1 MPKPP
6 TRSDSTSTDSTSGT
20 LVGVSTADIEAMV
33 KAACQKAAEVLKTE
47 LLNMFTDITGR
58 LQSLEQRFLSLEQKV
73 VDYDSAMNDVSGR
86 VLNAQISVD
95 AIMGSRDSHTR
106 IQESLKQLEVIRS
119 EARNAMCMANDVEQH
134 GRRNNIRIRGLKLRH
149 DEDCQTAVAA
159 FFNAKLQINITHEDI
174 DAAHKL
180 PTKPDNGADSA
191 QSSSA
196 SSSQRTTPTIIVR
209 FKKRDVRDSVL
220 RKRRLL
226 KNSNI
231 SIVEDLTTLNSQTL
245 NRVSKEWEWE
255 DLCINEI
262 RS

>member
-20 LVGVSTADIEAMV
+20 LVGVSTADIEAIV
-33 KAACQKAAEVLKTE
+33 KAACQKATEVLKTE

-73 VDYDSAMNDVSGR
+73 VDHDSAMNDVSGR
-86 VLNAQISVD
+86 VLNAQCSVD
-95 AIMGSRDSHTR
+95 AIMGSRNDSHTR

-209 FKKRDVRDSVL
+209 VL
-220 RKRRLL
+220 RNVMLETVFYA
-226 KNSNI
+226 SG
-231 SIVEDLTTLNSQTL
+231 VY
-245 NRVSKEWEWE
+245 
-255 DLCINEI
+255 
-262 RS
+262 